1 MDIIVTLCIYHFLI
15 ESMCRKKVICT
26 RPLRSTSHFNELI
39 TKAYHRQKSYLT
51 KASLGSDFFHIYLYL
66 EICLHFQSPLFFLNS
81 VIILQNTCSYAKRQ
95 YVFLSQM
102 DIHNCRCI
110 FEHTLTKV

>member
-15 ESMCRKKVICT
+15 ESVCRKKVICT
-26 RPLRSTSHFNELI
+26 RHLRSTSHFNELI

-51 KASLGSDFFHIYLYL
+51 KASLGSDLFVSRNLFA
-66 EICLHFQSPLFFLNS
+66 FSKPPFFLNS
-81 VIILQNTCSYAKRQ
+81 VIILQNTCSYAKRK